1 MKKWCVSAYNRGKVY
16 FSNEADAMD
25 YALYLLNEE
34 NTYSMILE
42 VERSAEK

>member
-1 MKKWCVSAYNRGKVY
+1 MTYCVSAYQRGKVY
-16 FSNEADAMD
+16 FDNEADAAD